1 MAARTDLLEA
11 SGFQPSQEFLG
22 HVQRIDALNV
32 FARAFPLWVR
42 QHGKTA
48 SFTLTATVDGGV
60 EIDMGLPAS
69 ANQEQAQ
76 DLLTRILPH
85 TGGALRLGI
94 TGVPGAGKSTLIEA
108 LGMMLV
114 EGGTKLAVTA
124 VDPSSTVTSTS

>member
-76 DLLTRILPH
+76 DLLLLLQRCQ
-85 TGGALRLGI
+85 RLAHLE
-94 TGVPGAGKSTLIEA
+94 VLVSEMRGAGVGDTIVQRFAIEGETLA
-108 LGMMLV
+108 RQLYGRPK
-114 EGGTKLAVTA
+114 GG
-124 VDPSSTVTSTS
+124 

>member
-48 SFTLTATVDGGV
+48 SFTLTATTDGGV

-76 DLLTRILPH
+76 DLLLLLQRCQ
-85 TGGALRLGI
+85 RLAHLE
-94 TGVPGAGKSTLIEA
+94 VLVSEMRGAGVDDAIVQRFAIEGETLA
-108 LGMMLV
+108 RQLYGRPK
-114 EGGTKLAVTA
+114 GR
-124 VDPSSTVTSTS
+124 

>member
-69 ANQEQAQ
+69 ANEEQAQ
-76 DLLTRILPH
+76 DLLLLLQRCQ
-85 TGGALRLGI
+85 RLAHLE
-94 TGVPGAGKSTLIEA
+94 VLVSEMRGAGVDDAIVQRFAIEGETLA
-108 LGMMLV
+108 RQLYGRPK
-114 EGGTKLAVTA
+114 GG
-124 VDPSSTVTSTS
+124 